1 MPGIAVPDL
10 PKPAGGSRDDSAE
23 IWTPWHTS
31 ALPSSVGI
39 KVPASNYRAPPWDMP
54 CAMNPDGGKGK
65 ETLVAAD
72 SSTDQRCPDSL
83 PCVSCV
89 EMAMDG
95 EKTSWSGLV
104 LWSPRTTNWCREG
117 GGKLATGWKL
127 AEAARHPALSL
138 AETHTM
144 VGWLR
149 PWTCAYATGQ
159 AARLAVRSLK
169 RPDCTAR
176 RQAVRVL
183 PNNTAG
189 ASGAECRLGRPRR
202 IHGHGSRGVPA
213 RTVGLVADSAAGALD
228 DVDGTGPVSVASA
241 RHRTAILLRAVRMT
255 LALGCLSRPEELYL
269 FMGFAGR
276 LIVPSSPKPGT
287 CGICSAAQ
295 VSVTNMAGPTQAT
308 VLDDDRPPSIR
319 DNLGCSPTLFNVGKM
334 ASSASLPTSHAP
346 PIHPA
351 PPFLPFLSQE
361 GGEEPRSHP
370 SRATPLPSTAS
381 SSGATP
387 RRQDRRS
394 ERLTSLVRSTTN
406 RHNQSKRPSGKKKL
420 ARDAA
425 RLHQQPSTDRPLIRS
440 VANGELSPACLA
452 PIRRSTHLPSSS
464 LDASGRS
471 IAVHPPRVLDRA
483 RATSLAHPTFYK
495 QPTSAGLY
503 VGAKRPQH
511 LRPRLCRAS
520 GDGRRPF
527 EHDPSV
533 PAHGSPCPALAR
545 FALGCGT
552 PFFTVQC
559 RIIDGGAPAWTCSF
573 KLLPASVLDGWTS
586 GHAMVAASSSLHA
599 ERRQAR

>member
-1 MPGIAVPDL
+1 
-10 PKPAGGSRDDSAE
+10 
-23 IWTPWHTS
+23 
-31 ALPSSVGI
+31 
-39 KVPASNYRAPPWDMP
+39 
-54 CAMNPDGGKGK
+54 
-65 ETLVAAD
+65 
-72 SSTDQRCPDSL
+72 
-83 PCVSCV
+83 
-89 EMAMDG
+89 
-95 EKTSWSGLV
+95 
-104 LWSPRTTNWCREG
+104 
-117 GGKLATGWKL
+117 
-127 AEAARHPALSL
+127 
-138 AETHTM
+138 
-144 VGWLR
+144 
-149 PWTCAYATGQ
+149 
-159 AARLAVRSLK
+159 
-169 RPDCTAR
+169 
-176 RQAVRVL
+176 
-183 PNNTAG
+183 
-189 ASGAECRLGRPRR
+189 
-202 IHGHGSRGVPA
+202 
-213 RTVGLVADSAAGALD
+213 
-228 DVDGTGPVSVASA
+228 
-241 RHRTAILLRAVRMT
+241 
-255 LALGCLSRPEELYL
+255 
-269 FMGFAGR
+269 MG
-276 LIVPSSPKPGT
+276 
-287 CGICSAAQ
+287 
-295 VSVTNMAGPTQAT
+295 GPTQAT

-406 RHNQSKRPSGKKKL
+406 RCGPSSSAAEHGQTANTERRQWRVIPGWVFSLDRRPHPASQL
-420 ARDAA
+420 
-425 RLHQQPSTDRPLIRS
+425 
-440 VANGELSPACLA
+440 ACLA

-552 PFFTVQC
+552 PFFTVH
-559 RIIDGGAPAWTCSF
+559 
-573 KLLPASVLDGWTS
+573 AS
-586 GHAMVAASSSLHA
+586 
-599 ERRQAR
+599 